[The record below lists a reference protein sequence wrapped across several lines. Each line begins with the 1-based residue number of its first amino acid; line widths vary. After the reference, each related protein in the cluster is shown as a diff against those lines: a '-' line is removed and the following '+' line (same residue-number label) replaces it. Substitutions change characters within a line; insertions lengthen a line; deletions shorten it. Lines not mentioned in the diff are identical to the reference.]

1 MCLSRSKWLAATA
14 KGGRSAKAIGCR
26 GNVPGAGAPERTA
39 GHCAGSTGLKLW
51 RSPWQQPASS
61 QTAVFWQQLAA
72 TRNHWRAVVYEA
84 SQKLFQQT
92 TAFL

>member
-51 RSPWQQPASS
+51 RSPWQQ
-61 QTAVFWQQLAA
+61 LAA